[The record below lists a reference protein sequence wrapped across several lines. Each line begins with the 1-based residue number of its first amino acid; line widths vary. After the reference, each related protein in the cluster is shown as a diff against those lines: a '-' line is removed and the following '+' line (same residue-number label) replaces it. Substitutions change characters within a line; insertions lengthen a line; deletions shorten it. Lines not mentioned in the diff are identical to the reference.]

1 MSDIHVACIML
12 IADRR
17 ELGEKAVECFRRQTY
32 ENKSLVIF
40 DTGKKPFREKFQNG
54 MPVNWWWENPYGRT
68 IGELRNR
75 AAEISTAKTADILV
89 HWDSDDW
96 SHPRRIEEQVKLLK
110 DSRVECV
117 GYSDMLF
124 WDERKRCAGCSQVVG
139 CQHRPSC
146 PRQGIVSMASVYSET
161 PHGEAWLWT
170 GARNR
175 PIGTSLC
182 YWRRI
187 WEAHPFAHLPKSDSI
202 GEDVDFVRRSDCLA
216 NSSLSPRELPA
227 MVARIHD
234 GNTSS
239 GYREIESSSSW
250 KRVPSS
256 LFGTFCRRVMA

>member
-1 MSDIHVACIML
+1 MADPRVTAIML

-40 DTGKKPFREKFQNG
+40 DTGKEPFREKLQSG
-54 MPVNWWWENPYGRT
+54 MPENWWWEESHGRT

-75 AAEISTAKTADILV
+75 AAEIATAKTADILV

-117 GYSDMLF
+117 GYSDLLF
-124 WDERKRCAGCSQVVG
+124 WRES
-139 CQHRPSC
+139 P
-146 PRQGIVSMASVYSET
+146 T
-161 PHGEAWLWT
+161 PNAARVELRLGKAWIWR

-187 WEAHPFAHLPKSDSI
+187 WEAHPFAHLPKGDSI

-216 NSSLSPRELPA
+216 NSSLSPQELPA

-234 GNTSS
+234 GNTST
-239 GYREIESSSSW
+239 GYREIDSSSSW
-250 KRVPSS
+250 QRVSS
-256 LFGTFCRRVMA
+256 FDTFCREVMA